1 LDSVEF
7 CFVIVT
13 VHRKYNSLNVH
24 QDSAHLNRATLD
36 TERVYVILKAVVRLS
51 HPAPLDLVLRKRLC
65 ISIVAAKQRPSLK
78 DKIRKRLSGRS
89 GGRPLHSVSVIYQ
102 LVSNVPSSSAEL
114 EDRKSLAVMAAL
126 GGGSGQEDFTVAAF
140 PGDRTTAAA
149 TSDAS
154 AVRDE
159 TFIER
164 YSRGISAVDTIL
176 FLDRLRQ
183 SVAVKEAL
191 KAAGKQGL
199 LSSTMR
205 KTVSVPNFSSVLMTR
220 SRSMDNLAAVSRLS
234 AAAPRLRTSMSV
246 NDFDQ
251 PMEAAATLGST
262 GRPGGSRRPRRGL
275 ATVPEADQLGGEG
288 GTAASNAVEN
298 LTRPTF
304 LNLGTALTT
313 REASWPI
320 YSFHLPIDSV
330 QKSYYHL
337 SVEDPHVFAPL
348 GSFSHKC
355 VEWTELMPVKCK
367 IKF

>member
-1 LDSVEF
+1 M
-7 CFVIVT
+7 IVT
-13 VHRKYNSLNVH
+13 FLRKYNSLNVH

-36 TERVYVILKAVVRLS
+36 TERVYLILKAVVRLS

-65 ISIVAAKQRPSLK
+65 LSIVAAKQRPSLK

-126 GGGSGQEDFTVAAF
+126 GGGGGSGQEDFTVAAF
-140 PGDRTTAAA
+140 PGDSTTAAA

-154 AVRDE
+154 AAREE

-191 KAAGKQGL
+191 KAAGKQVL

-205 KTVSVPNFSSVLMTR
+205 KTVSVPNFSSVLMTG
-220 SRSMDNLAAVSRLS
+220 SRSMDNLAAVSSRL

-246 NDFDQ
+246 NDFEQ

-262 GRPGGSRRPRRGL
+262 GRPGGGRRPRGGL

-288 GTAASNAVEN
+288 GAAANSAVEN

-320 YSFHLPIDSV
+320 CSFH
-330 QKSYYHL
+330 
-337 SVEDPHVFAPL
+337 F
-348 GSFSHKC
+348 SFR
-355 VEWTELMPVKCK
+355 
-367 IKF
+367 